1 MAGIGR
7 LLFEAGYQNSSNKI
21 LSRLTHI
28 MILFYLLEFKPEV
41 YDLLLIDINVPKINS
56 FKFSVKILKLDIN
69 TEFASCH

>member
-1 MAGIGR
+1 MALMYVKRSIECHHTCTISVMAGIGR

-41 YDLLLIDINVPKINS
+41 YDLLLIDINVPK
-56 FKFSVKILKLDIN
+56 F
-69 TEFASCH
+69 